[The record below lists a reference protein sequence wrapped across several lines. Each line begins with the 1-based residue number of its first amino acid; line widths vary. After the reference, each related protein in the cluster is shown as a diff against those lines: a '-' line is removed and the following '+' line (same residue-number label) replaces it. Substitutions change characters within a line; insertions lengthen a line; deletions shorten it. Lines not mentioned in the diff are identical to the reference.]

1 MTLPGSYVPKGSR
14 VHALDPGRKLLATA
28 LLGLAAVS
36 TFDPRLL
43 ALLTALLVLL
53 SVMARVPWE
62 AARAVVAMLP
72 FVLLLFLLQLPF
84 TREAARQ
91 GGLVTWRFVILI
103 SASSLLTLTT
113 APTALAKGIEGLLR
127 PLRVRP
133 LGISPKSW
141 GFMLSLS
148 MRFLPLVAEEG
159 EKVRKAQWARGL
171 AMRRSPRSWIKG
183 AVSLALPMLRGLFRR
198 ADEVAKAVEARG
210 YRPG

>member
-1 MTLPGSYVPKGSR
+1 MTLPGSYVPKGSSI
-14 VHALDPGRKLLATA
+14 HDMDAGRKLLATA
-28 LLGLAAVS
+28 ILGLAAVS
-36 TFDPRLL
+36 TFDPRAL

-53 SVMARVPWE
+53 SVMARVPKE
-62 AARAVVAMLP
+62 AARAVVTMLP
-72 FVLLLFLLQLPF
+72 FVAILFLLQLPF
-84 TREAARQ
+84 TKEAAHQ
-91 GGLVTWRFVILI
+91 GGLVTWRFVVLI
-103 SASSLLTLTT
+103 MASSLLTLTT

-127 PLRVRP
+127 PLRIRP

-159 EKVRKAQWARGL
+159 DKVRKAQLARGL
-171 AMRRSPRSWIKG
+171 AMRRSPRSWTKG
-183 AVSLALPMLRGLFRR
+183 ATSLALPMLRGLFRR